1 MAKNK
6 TEQKQQYMICA
17 LLDDLVPEDH
27 LVRKLDRYVDWSFI
41 YDICDPL
48 YSNRG
53 TNRVDPV
60 VLFKMMFI
68 NIIFGYHSMRKTCE
82 DIKVNLAYRW
92 FLGLGFED
100 TVPDHSTFSQNYR
113 RKFKDNN
120 VSIRIFEAVIDQLIS
135 NGVIDPSV
143 LFIDGTHVKA
153 NANKHKDVSREVQA
167 AAKRCKKLLDEDVAR
182 DREEHGKKALKE
194 KKNQAPE
201 IKEIKASRSDPDCG
215 YFHKGEKEKCF
226 AYNAN
231 TSCDRHGYILGMSL
245 DPGNIHD
252 SQAVYHVLDFIDHMP
267 FSPEIEKI
275 VADAGYSNPE
285 LAHYVSEKDKELIVP
300 KKRTR
305 SRGKGK
311 YGKFRYEYDEKL
323 DAYVCPQGCLLRY
336 CTTNREGRRIY
347 KSSRKECEACPFRAS
362 KCTESKDG
370 VKTIER
376 HIWQED
382 LDKATQ
388 RASETEKETYQKRK
402 QTIEKVFA
410 DGKRRHGLDYTLYTG
425 FERVYDNL
433 MLIFT
438 GMNLKKL
445 CTYLGRM
452 QEAHCAQNS
461 CFEHQNEETLKA
473 MGIG

>member
-100 TVPDHSTFSQNYR
+100 AVPDHSTFSQNYR

-201 IKEIKASRSDPDCG
+201 TK
-215 YFHKGEKEKCF
+215 
-226 AYNAN
+226 
-231 TSCDRHGYILGMSL
+231 
-245 DPGNIHD
+245 
-252 SQAVYHVLDFIDHMP
+252 
-267 FSPEIEKI
+267 
-275 VADAGYSNPE
+275 
-285 LAHYVSEKDKELIVP
+285 
-300 KKRTR
+300 
-305 SRGKGK
+305 
-311 YGKFRYEYDEKL
+311 
-323 DAYVCPQGCLLRY
+323 
-336 CTTNREGRRIY
+336 
-347 KSSRKECEACPFRAS
+347 
-362 KCTESKDG
+362 
-370 VKTIER
+370 
-376 HIWQED
+376 
-382 LDKATQ
+382 
-388 RASETEKETYQKRK
+388 
-402 QTIEKVFA
+402 
-410 DGKRRHGLDYTLYTG
+410 
-425 FERVYDNL
+425 
-433 MLIFT
+433 
-438 GMNLKKL
+438 
-445 CTYLGRM
+445 
-452 QEAHCAQNS
+452 
-461 CFEHQNEETLKA
+461 
-473 MGIG
+473 